1 MQDNTRPDVCSL
13 DPSPGRSVGGRA
25 QERCFGIGG
34 NLRCFCS
41 AGKPPV
47 QRPRGC
53 RALRTTLVAH
63 TACGG
68 PVANTGLELRA
79 TKIQRN
85 TQIQIQCITHPHTA
99 TGAKKQGVNMHDRK
113 THKGHAHTRER
124 MKTLESQVDRIIL
137 GRFFL
142 GKLSVQ
148 HTFACLRKTSS
159 SFL

>member
-79 TKIQRN
+79 TKIHRN

-99 TGAKKQGVNMHDRK
+99 TGAKKAGCEYARQKNTQGSCPHKRK
-113 THKGHAHTRER
+113 NENFRKPGRPIH
-124 MKTLESQVDRIIL
+124 L
-137 GRFFL
+137 GEIFL
-142 GKLSVQ
+142 GKFSVQ
-148 HTFACLRKTSS
+148 HTVACLRKTSN
-159 SFL
+159 FCL

>member
-1 MQDNTRPDVCSL
+1 MQDNTRPNVCSL

-79 TKIQRN
+79 TKIHRKIHKYKYSVLHTR
-85 TQIQIQCITHPHTA
+85 TQLLVQ
-99 TGAKKQGVNMHDRK
+99 KMQGVNMHDRK

-124 MKTLESQVDRIIL
+124 MKTLESQVDRFIL
-137 GRFFL
+137 GRFF
-142 GKLSVQ
+142 
-148 HTFACLRKTSS
+148 
-159 SFL
+159 